1 MHTIMSQT
9 NDYATRLSK
18 NNNFWNFWL
27 DQISDVILSHY
38 ILEGRGIGGGV
49 REYNAIRFLFRMDN
63 FLMAPLVFI
72 T

>member
-1 MHTIMSQT
+1 MT
-9 NDYATRLSK
+9 TRQGSAK
-18 NNNFWNFWL
+18 TT
-27 DQISDVILSHY
+27 

-49 REYNAIRFLFRMDN
+49 REYNANRFLFRMDN